1 MFFQIKNKWKKNF
14 GAKKKKI
21 PKIKIK
27 LKLCENEIGAMP
39 NFMWKINEKIGAE
52 KKKNWKL
59 KLSQNYVSAG
69 NWTIRSVT
77 AQRSATSRLINNCGH

>member
-1 MFFQIKNKWKKNF
+1 MLFQIKNKWKKNF

-52 KKKNWKL
+52 KKKKTEN
-59 KLSQNYVSAG
+59 
-69 NWTIRSVT
+69 
-77 AQRSATSRLINNCGH
+77 